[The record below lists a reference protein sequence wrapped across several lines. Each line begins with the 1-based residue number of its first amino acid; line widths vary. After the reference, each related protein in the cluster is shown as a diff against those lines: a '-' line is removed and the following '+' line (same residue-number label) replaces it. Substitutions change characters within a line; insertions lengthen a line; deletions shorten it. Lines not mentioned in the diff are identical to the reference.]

1 MSASDQT
8 SGTDLRRTPLYALH
22 RSLGARMVGFAGWD
36 MPVQYGDGILAEHA
50 QVRESAGLFDVSHMG
65 QAWLAADD
73 DNVAEVLEMLVP
85 GDIRGLAPGRMR
97 YTLLLA
103 EDGGIIDDLMVVR
116 PPGGERLLLI
126 VNAANAAE
134 DYAHISERLVDGAS
148 LKPATGLALLALQGP
163 GAAAAL
169 ARLCPAAAELG
180 FMTNAR
186 LSIDGVSC
194 IICRSGYSGEDGFE
208 ISAPDLCAR
217 AVAERLLALPGVA
230 PAGLGARDSLRLEAG
245 LCLHGH
251 DIDRSTNPIEAG
263 LAWAIAKRRRAEGG
277 FVGDRAVL
285 AALAAGPQRRRVGLK
300 PEGRRPAR
308 EGTSILD
315 RFGMSVGAIT
325 SGGFSP
331 TLAAP
336 VAMGYVAAEHAEPGT
351 ALHLEVRGKAI
362 PAAVVPLPF
371 VAHRYHRP

>member
-1 MSASDQT
+1 VSDSDLAPNT
-8 SGTDLRRTPLYALH
+8 ELRRTPLYDLH
-22 RSLGARMVGFAGWD
+22 RSLGARMVGFPGWD
-36 MPVQYGDGILAEHA
+36 MPVQYGEGILAEHA
-50 QVRESAGLFDVSHMG
+50 QVRDAAGLFDVSHMG
-65 QAWLAADD
+65 QAWLGADGDAA
-73 DNVAEVLEMLVP
+73 ELLETLVP

-103 EDGGIIDDLMVVR
+103 DDGGIIDDLMVVR
-116 PPGGERLLLI
+116 PPEGERLLLI
-126 VNAANAAE
+126 VNAANAAA
-134 DYAHISERLVDGAS
+134 DYAHIENILGNRAS
-148 LKPATGLALLALQGP
+148 LEPAAGLGLLALQGP

-180 FMTNAR
+180 FMANAR
-186 LSIDGVSC
+186 LAIDGVSC
-194 IICRSGYSGEDGFE
+194 LVCRSGYSGEDGFE
-208 ISAPDLCAR
+208 ISVPGNRAR
-217 AVAERLLALPGVA
+217 ALAERLLALPGVA

-251 DIDRSTNPIEAG
+251 DIDRSTGPVEAG

-277 FVGDRAVL
+277 FVGDSAVL
-285 AALAAGPQRRRVGLK
+285 AALAAGPKRRRVGLK

-308 EGTSILD
+308 EGTQILD

-351 ALHLEVRGKAI
+351 ALRLEVRGKAI

>member
-1 MSASDQT
+1 MSDSDLAPNT
-8 SGTDLRRTPLYALH
+8 ELRRTPLYDLH

-36 MPVQYGDGILAEHA
+36 MPVQYGEGILAEHA
-50 QVRESAGLFDVSHMG
+50 QVRDAAGLFDVSHMG
-65 QAWLAADD
+65 QAWLGADGDAA
-73 DNVAEVLEMLVP
+73 ELLETLVP

-103 EDGGIIDDLMVVR
+103 DDGGIIDDLMVVR
-116 PPGGERLLLI
+116 PPEGERLLLI
-126 VNAANAAE
+126 VNAANAAA
-134 DYAHISERLVDGAS
+134 DYAHIENILGNRAS
-148 LKPATGLALLALQGP
+148 LEPAAGLGLLALQGP

-180 FMTNAR
+180 FMANAR
-186 LSIDGVSC
+186 LAIDGVSC
-194 IICRSGYSGEDGFE
+194 LVCRSGYSGEDGFE
-208 ISAPDLCAR
+208 ISVPGNRAR
-217 AVAERLLALPGVA
+217 ALAERLLALPGVA

-251 DIDRSTNPIEAG
+251 DIDRSTGPVEAG

-277 FVGDRAVL
+277 FVGDSAVL
-285 AALAAGPQRRRVGLK
+285 AALAAGPKRRRVGLK

-308 EGTSILD
+308 EGTQILD

-351 ALHLEVRGKAI
+351 ALRLEVRGKAI

>member
-1 MSASDQT
+1 MSDSDLAPNT
-8 SGTDLRRTPLYALH
+8 ELRRTPLYDLH
-22 RSLGARMVGFAGWD
+22 RSLGARMVGFPGWD
-36 MPVQYGDGILAEHA
+36 MPVQYGEGILAEHA
-50 QVRESAGLFDVSHMG
+50 QVRDAAGLFDVSHMG
-65 QAWLAADD
+65 QAWLGADGDAA
-73 DNVAEVLEMLVP
+73 ELLETLVP

-103 EDGGIIDDLMVVR
+103 DDGGIIDDLMVVR
-116 PPGGERLLLI
+116 PPEGERLLLI
-126 VNAANAAE
+126 VNAANAAA
-134 DYAHISERLVDGAS
+134 DYAHIENILGNRAS
-148 LKPATGLALLALQGP
+148 LEPAAGLGLLALQGP

-180 FMTNAR
+180 FMANAR
-186 LSIDGVSC
+186 LAIDGVSC
-194 IICRSGYSGEDGFE
+194 LVCRSGYSGEDGFE
-208 ISAPDLCAR
+208 ISVPGNRAR
-217 AVAERLLALPGVA
+217 ALAERLLALPGVA

-251 DIDRSTNPIEAG
+251 DIDRSTGPVEAG

-277 FVGDRAVL
+277 FVGDSAVL
-285 AALAAGPQRRRVGLK
+285 AALAAGPKRRRVGLK

-308 EGTSILD
+308 EGTQILD

-351 ALHLEVRGKAI
+351 ALRLEVRGKAI

>member
-1 MSASDQT
+1 VSESDQAPK
-8 SGTDLRRTPLYALH
+8 TDLRRTPLYALH

-36 MPVQYGDGILAEHA
+36 MPVQYGEGILAEHA
-50 QVRESAGLFDVSHMG
+50 QVRDAAGLFDVCHMG
-65 QAWLAADD
+65 QAWLAADGD
-73 DNVAEVLEMLVP
+73 VAEVLEMLVP

-134 DYAHISERLVDGAS
+134 DYAHISERLGDSGS
-148 LKPATGLALLALQGP
+148 LEPAAGLALLALQGP
-163 GAAAAL
+163 AAAAAL

-180 FMTNAR
+180 FMANAR
-186 LSIDGVSC
+186 LAIDGVSC
-194 IICRSGYSGEDGFE
+194 LICRSGYSGEDGFE
-208 ISAPDLCAR
+208 ISLADIRAR
-217 AVAERLLALPGVA
+217 ALAERLLALPGVA

-251 DIDRSTNPIEAG
+251 DIDRGTGPVEAG

-277 FVGDRAVL
+277 FVGAGAVL

-308 EGTSILD
+308 EGAEILD
-315 RFGMSVGAIT
+315 RFGMSVGRIT

-331 TLAAP
+331 TLAVP

-351 ALHLEVRGKAI
+351 SLRLDVRGKAV
-362 PAAVVPLPF
+362 AATIVPLPF
-371 VAHRYHRP
+371 VPHRYHRT

>member
-1 MSASDQT
+1 VSASDQT
-8 SGTDLRRTPLYALH
+8 PKTELQRTPLYALH

-65 QAWLAADD
+65 QAWLAADGD
-73 DNVAEVLEMLVP
+73 VAEVLEMLVP

-116 PPGGERLLLI
+116 PTGGERLLLI
-126 VNAANAAE
+126 VNAANAAK
-134 DYAHISERLVDGAS
+134 DYAHISERLIDGAS
-148 LKPATGLALLALQGP
+148 LTPAAGLALLALQGP

-169 ARLCPAAAELG
+169 AQLCPAAAELG
-180 FMTNAR
+180 FMANER
-186 LSIDGVSC
+186 LSINGVSC
-194 IICRSGYSGEDGFE
+194 IICRSGYTGEDGFE
-208 ISAPDLCAR
+208 ISVPVLMAR
-217 AVAERLLALPGVA
+217 VLAEHLLALPGVA

-251 DIDRSTNPIEAG
+251 DIDRNTNPIEAG

-277 FVGDRAVL
+277 FVGDSAVL
-285 AALAAGPQRRRVGLK
+285 PALAAGPERRRVGLK

-308 EGTSILD
+308 EGTPILD
-315 RFGMSVGAIT
+315 RFGMSVGRIT

-351 ALHLEVRGKAI
+351 ALRLEVRGKAI